1 MVMKEYRIPSRIIDP
16 ADRVAEPDVNAGPY
30 SYADYLTWQF
40 EEMVELI
47 HGKIFKKAAAA
58 PRRSHQMVSGIL
70 FYKLFNFLEG
80 KKCHVYSAPFDVR
93 FPKESKADKDVYNVV
108 QPDISVICE
117 LSKLDERGCIGAPD
131 LVVEILS
138 PGNSQTELRYKFGLY
153 EEFGVKEYWIIHP
166 IEFSLFIYI
175 LKDGKFQSSR
185 PFTSGDLITSEVLPG
200 FELELKDIF
209 KGYDI

>member
-1 MVMKEYRIPSRIIDP
+1 MMKEYRIPSKIYDP
-16 ADRVAEPDVNAGPY
+16 ENRVAEPDVNAGPY

-70 FYKLFNFLEG
+70 FNKFFNFLEG
-80 KKCHVYSAPFDVR
+80 QKCHVYSAPFDIR

-108 QPDISVICE
+108 QPDISVICD
-117 LSKLDERGCIGAPD
+117 LSKLDDRGCIGAPD

-138 PGNSQTELRYKFGLY
+138 PGNSQTELRYKYSLY

-166 IEFSLFIYI
+166 IEFTLFIYI

-185 PFTSGDLITSEVLPG
+185 PFTSGDLITSKVLPG
-200 FELELKDIF
+200 FQLELKDIF
-209 KGYDI
+209 KGYEI